1 MKITHLFSTLL
12 SCILLFASCEQTA
25 PKEAPKAEA
34 VKPDLAQI
42 KSDIQA
48 VEVSWADAIN
58 TKNITTMMALYADDA
73 VIMSNDAPTLIGK
86 VAIQKQMEEQF
97 ASPKTSP
104 TFVFET
110 NKVFSEGNLVVET
123 GKSTITS
130 ADGKVLTGKYMILF
144 EKRDGKYVCLR
155 EIYNNDQKAK

>member
-1 MKITHLFSTLL
+1 M
-12 SCILLFASCEQTA
+12 QTVL
-25 PKEAPKAEA
+25 P
-34 VKPDLAQI
+34 
-42 KSDIQA
+42 
-48 VEVSWADAIN
+48 
-58 TKNITTMMALYADDA
+58 
-73 VIMSNDAPTLIGK
+73 
-86 VAIQKQMEEQF
+86 
-97 ASPKTSP
+97 
-104 TFVFET
+104 FVFES